1 MNGKNTIR
9 LTESELNRVI
19 SESVKRVLKEGNF
32 SNQLRSSLKTG
43 NQNEVVEIY
52 NFLTDVKKKI
62 HFLYFAGERL
72 NGEIKTKLEN
82 AAEIIHKYLTDD
94 VINAVVNGI
103 RQNGIYG
110 GDKKKPIDLS
120 IPFKKR
126 HEYVEPEDW
135 YERVEHGDFD
145 EF

>member
-1 MNGKNTIR
+1 MESKNVIR
-9 LTESELNRVI
+9 INEVQLKQMI
-19 SESVKRVLKEGNF
+19 SESVKKVLNEGNF
-32 SNQLRSSLKTG
+32 YNQLKSSRRTG
-43 NQNEVVEIY
+43 NRDEVVEIY
-52 NFLTDVKKKI
+52 NYLTDVKNKI

-72 NGEIKTKLEN
+72 NGEIKTKLES
-82 AAEIIHKYLTDD
+82 AADIIHKYLTDD
-94 VINAVVNGI
+94 VINAIVNGI

-126 HEYVEPEDW
+126 HEYIEPEDW

-145 EF
+145 NY